1 MDLDYL
7 PHLFGEAYAEVY
19 PSLTANDPRY
29 PSPET
34 LLERTFLGNY
44 EFEGDTRFETDGSRF
59 IASCLLDD
67 DPRTLYLEAWGGSN
81 TVARALMSIEETYRD
96 TAEWESV
103 YQKVC
108 DKGVLIS
115 FGDREASIYNG
126 AYRSEMDVWQHN
138 TLETSFTVPV
148 DAQPGDL
155 FNLLL
160 SVTDDSVPALTRYA
174 QVIVT
179 VTAE

>member
-115 FGDREASIYNG
+115 FGDQGSKHLQRCIPERNG
-126 AYRSEMDVWQHN
+126 CLAAQHAGDQLYRSCRC
-138 TLETSFTVPV
+138 TAGRPV
-148 DAQPGDL
+148 QSASL
-155 FNLLL
+155 
-160 SVTDDSVPALTRYA
+160 RHR
-174 QVIVT
+174 
-179 VTAE
+179 